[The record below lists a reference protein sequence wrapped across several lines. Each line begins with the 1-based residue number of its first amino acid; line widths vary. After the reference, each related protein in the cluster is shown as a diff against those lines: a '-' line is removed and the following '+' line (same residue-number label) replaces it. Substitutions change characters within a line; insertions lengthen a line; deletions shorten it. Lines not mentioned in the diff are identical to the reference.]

1 MPRDI
6 KPYKQGTL
14 SRYCSVYAVINAVRM
29 MGLEL
34 PVNKAQEIY
43 DYVLD
48 QLYVYDAL
56 NDVVQYGADGARIE
70 QIIQFARDYL
80 KTVYKKELTFIR
92 PFYNNK
98 LFFDKLLEYMQ
109 QQRQQNKAIIIRV
122 RSENI
127 DHYTVF
133 DCVKGNKL
141 KLFDSNHLPYIKVND
156 ISHIK
161 NDAKFQLLIRQL
173 YVLELCNLTIPRLH
187 TKKSVQTTSKPRLNA
202 HL

>member
-29 MGLEL
+29 LGLEL
-34 PVNKAQEIY
+34 SVNKAQEMY
-43 DYVLD
+43 DSILN
-48 QLYVYDAL
+48 QLYEYDAL

-70 QIIQFARDYL
+70 QIIQFAKDYL
-80 KTVYKKELTFIR
+80 KAVYKQELSFIR

-109 QQRQQNKAIIIRV
+109 QQREQNKAVIIRI
-122 RSENI
+122 RSANL
-127 DHYTVF
+127 DHYSIF
-133 DCVKGNKL
+133 DGVQGNKL
-141 KLFDSNHLPYIKVND
+141 KLFDSDHLPYIKVND

-161 NDAKFQLLIRQL
+161 DDAKFQLLIRQL
-173 YVLELCNLTIPRLH
+173 YVLELCNLTIPRMH
-187 TKKSVQTTSKPRLNA
+187 SKKTVQTKSNP
-202 HL
+202 

>member
-1 MPRDI
+1 MTQDI

-14 SRYCSVYAVINAVRM
+14 SRWCSVYSVINAVRM
-29 MGLEL
+29 LGLEL
-34 PVNKAQEIY
+34 PLDRAQEMY
-43 DYVLD
+43 DYILD

-56 NDVVQYGADGARIE
+56 NDVVQYGADGAMIE

-173 YVLELCNLTIPRLH
+173 YVLELCNLTIPRMH
-187 TKKSVQTTSKPRLNA
+187 SRKSVKSKSNP
-202 HL
+202 

>member
-1 MPRDI
+1 MLRDI
-6 KPYKQGTL
+6 KPYKQGAL
-14 SRYCSVYAVINAVRM
+14 SRWCSVYAVINAVRM
-29 MGLEL
+29 LGLEL
-34 PVNKAQEIY
+34 LPSHKAQDMY
-43 DYVLD
+43 DYVSG

-80 KTVYKKELTFIR
+80 KTAYKKELSFTR

-133 DCVKGNKL
+133 DGVKGNKL
-141 KLFDSNHLPYIKVND
+141 KLFDSDHLLYIKVND

-161 NDAKFQLLIRQL
+161 DDAKFQLLIRQL
-173 YVLELCNLTIPRLH
+173 YVLELCNLTIPRFH
-187 TKKSVQTTSKPRLNA
+187 AKKSVQTKSNP
-202 HL
+202 

>member
-29 MGLEL
+29 LGLEL
-34 PVNKAQEIY
+34 PVNKAQEMY
-43 DYVLD
+43 DYVLE

-56 NDVVQYGADGARIE
+56 NDVVQYGADGTRIE
-70 QIIQFARDYL
+70 QIMQYSRDYI

-109 QQRQQNKAIIIRV
+109 QQREHNKAVIIRI
-122 RSENI
+122 RSADL
-127 DHYTVF
+127 DHYSVF
-133 DCVKGNKL
+133 DGVQGNKL
-141 KLFDSNHLPYIKVND
+141 KLFDSDHLPYIKVND

-161 NDAKFQLLIRQL
+161 DDAKFQLLIRQL
-173 YVLELCNLTIPRLH
+173 YVLELCNLTIAYVNIKIRYD
-187 TKKSVQTTSKPRLNA
+187 
-202 HL
+202 

>member
-14 SRYCSVYAVINAVRM
+14 SRWCSVYSVINAVRM
-29 MGLEL
+29 LGLEL
-34 PVNKAQEIY
+34 PLDKAQEMY
-43 DYVLD
+43 DYILE

-70 QIIQFARDYL
+70 QIIQFAKDYL
-80 KTVYKKELTFIR
+80 KTVYKKELIFTR

-109 QQRQQNKAIIIRV
+109 QQREQNKAVIIRI
-122 RSENI
+122 RSADL
-127 DHYTVF
+127 DHYSVF
-133 DCVKGNKL
+133 DGVKGNKL
-141 KLFDSNHLPYIKVND
+141 KLFDSDHLPYIKVND

-161 NDAKFQLLIRQL
+161 DDAKFQLLIRQL
-173 YVLELCNLTIPRLH
+173 YVLDLCNLTIPRMH
-187 TKKSVQTTSKPRLNA
+187 SKKTVQTKSNP
-202 HL
+202 

>member
-1 MPRDI
+1 M
-6 KPYKQGTL
+6 L
-14 SRYCSVYAVINAVRM
+14 
-29 MGLEL
+29 GLEL
-34 PVNKAQEIY
+34 PVNKAQEMY

-98 LFFDKLLEYMQ
+98 LFFDKLLGYMQ
-109 QQRQQNKAIIIRV
+109 QQREHNKAVIIRI
-122 RSENI
+122 RSADL
-127 DHYTVF
+127 DHYSVF
-133 DCVKGNKL
+133 DGVKGNKL
-141 KLFDSNHLPYIKVND
+141 KLFDSDHLPYIKVND

-161 NDAKFQLLIRQL
+161 DDAKFQLLIRQL

-187 TKKSVQTTSKPRLNA
+187 AKKSVQTKSNP
-202 HL
+202 

>member
-29 MGLEL
+29 LGLEL
-34 PVNKAQEIY
+34 SVNKAQEMY
-43 DYVLD
+43 DSILD
-48 QLYVYDAL
+48 KLYVYDAL

-70 QIIQFARDYL
+70 QIIQFAKDYL
-80 KTVYKKELTFIR
+80 KSAYKKELIFTR

-109 QQRQQNKAIIIRV
+109 QQREQNKAVIIRI
-122 RSENI
+122 RSVDL
-127 DHYTVF
+127 DHYSVF
-133 DCVKGNKL
+133 DGMKGNKL
-141 KLFDSNHLPYIKVND
+141 KLFDSDHLPYIKVND

-161 NDAKFQLLIRQL
+161 DDAKFQLLIRQL
-173 YVLELCNLTIPRLH
+173 YVLELCNLTIPRMH
-187 TKKSVQTTSKPRLNA
+187 SRKSVKSKSNP
-202 HL
+202 

>member
-29 MGLEL
+29 LGLEL
-34 PVNKAQEIY
+34 SVNKAQEMY
-43 DYVLD
+43 DSILD

-70 QIIQFARDYL
+70 QIIQFAKDYL
-80 KTVYKKELTFIR
+80 KSAYKKELTFTR

-109 QQRQQNKAIIIRV
+109 QQREHNKAVIIRI
-122 RSENI
+122 RSADL
-127 DHYTVF
+127 DHYSVF
-133 DCVKGNKL
+133 DGVQGNKL
-141 KLFDSNHLPYIKVND
+141 KLFDSDHLPYIKVND

-161 NDAKFQLLIRQL
+161 DDAKFQLLIRQL
-173 YVLELCNLTIPRLH
+173 YVLELCNLTIPRMH
-187 TKKSVQTTSKPRLNA
+187 SRKSVKSKSNP
-202 HL
+202 

>member
-29 MGLEL
+29 LGLEL
-34 PVNKAQEIY
+34 SVNKAQEMY
-43 DYVLD
+43 DSILN
-48 QLYVYDAL
+48 QLYEYDAL

-70 QIIQFARDYL
+70 QIIQFAKDYL
-80 KTVYKKELTFIR
+80 KAVYKQELSFIR

-109 QQRQQNKAIIIRV
+109 QQREQNKAVIIRIR
-122 RSENI
+122 RSANL
-127 DHYTVF
+127 DHYSIF
-133 DCVKGNKL
+133 DGVQGNKL
-141 KLFDSNHLPYIKVND
+141 KLFDSDHLPYIKVND

-161 NDAKFQLLIRQL
+161 DDAKFQLLIRQL

-187 TKKSVQTTSKPRLNA
+187 AKKSVQTKSNP
-202 HL
+202 

>member
-1 MPRDI
+1 MTF
-6 KPYKQGTL
+6 KPFKQGTL
-14 SRYCSVYAVINAVRM
+14 SRWCSVYSVINAVRM
-29 MGLEL
+29 LGLEL
-34 PVNKAQEIY
+34 PVNKTQEMY
-43 DYVLD
+43 DYILE

-80 KTVYKKELTFIR
+80 KTVYKKELIFTR

-173 YVLELCNLTIPRLH
+173 YVLELCNLTIPRMH
-187 TKKSVQTTSKPRLNA
+187 SRKSVKSKSNP
-202 HL
+202 

>member
-1 MPRDI
+1 MTQDI

-14 SRYCSVYAVINAVRM
+14 SRWCSVYSVINAVRM
-29 MGLEL
+29 LGLEL
-34 PVNKAQEIY
+34 PVNKAQEMY
-43 DYVLD
+43 DYILE

-56 NDVVQYGADGARIE
+56 NDVVQYGADGTRIE
-70 QIIQFARDYL
+70 QIMQYSRDYI

-109 QQRQQNKAIIIRV
+109 QQREHNKAVIIRI
-122 RSENI
+122 RSADL
-127 DHYTVF
+127 DHYSVF
-133 DCVKGNKL
+133 DGVQGNKL
-141 KLFDSNHLPYIKVND
+141 KLFDSDHLPYIKVND

-161 NDAKFQLLIRQL
+161 DDAKFQLLIRQL

>member
-6 KPYKQGTL
+6 KPYKQGHL
-14 SRYCSVYAVINAVRM
+14 SRWCSLYSVINAVRM
-29 MGLEL
+29 LGLEL
-34 PVNKAQEIY
+34 PLDKAQAMY
-43 DYVLD
+43 DYILE

-56 NDVVQYGADGARIE
+56 NDVVQYGADGTRIE
-70 QIIQFARDYL
+70 QIIQFAKDYL
-80 KTVYKKELTFIR
+80 KSAYKKELIFTR

-109 QQRQQNKAIIIRV
+109 QQREQNKAVIIRI
-122 RSENI
+122 RSADL
-127 DHYTVF
+127 DHYSVF
-133 DCVKGNKL
+133 DGVKGNKL
-141 KLFDSNHLPYIKVND
+141 KLFDSDHLPYIKVND

-161 NDAKFQLLIRQL
+161 DDAKFQLLIRQL

-187 TKKSVQTTSKPRLNA
+187 TKKSVQTTSKPRLIS

>member
-29 MGLEL
+29 LGLEL
-34 PVNKAQEIY
+34 PPHKAQEMY
-43 DYVLD
+43 DYILE

-70 QIIQFARDYL
+70 QIIQFTKDYL

-92 PFYNNK
+92 PFYNNRI
-98 LFFDKLLEYMQ
+98 FFDKLLDYMQ
-109 QQRQQNKAIIIRV
+109 QQREQNKAVIIRI
-122 RSENI
+122 RSADL
-127 DHYTVF
+127 DHYSVF
-133 DCVKGNKL
+133 DGVKSNKL
-141 KLFDSNHLPYIKVND
+141 KLFDSDHLPYIKIKD

-161 NDAKFQLLIRQL
+161 DDAKFQLLIRQL